1 MSKYKV
7 TRNGSVL
14 LAVPNK
20 MVAQAEMAQ
29 MVIINVEFLRECG
42 VAAEVHHHSHDN
54 IKVTHCNGTLHYLV
68 EV

>member
-7 TRNGSVL
+7 TRSGSVL
-14 LAVPNK
+14 LEVSHR

-29 MVIINVEFLRECG
+29 RIRTDVEFLRECG

-54 IKVTHCNGTLHYLV
+54 IKVTHCIGTLHDLV
-68 EV
+68 